1 MVRGRRRGSNV
12 ERQLIAVHMGD
23 RARESLLSADWRS
36 SSYSDDTLLSMLDI
50 DTAQLHPALDR
61 VKKSK

>member
-23 RARESLLSADWRS
+23 RESLLSADWRS

>member
-1 MVRGRRRGSNV
+1 
-12 ERQLIAVHMGD
+12 MGD
-23 RARESLLSADWRS
+23 RESLLSADWRS